1 MGSAGKSRMKGI
13 RLFVICCIVFL
24 LTGCIDNELGDENED
39 RANVN
44 QNYLNY
50 KQDIYCEWGRESAF
64 YKDRIYY
71 FQSGDEPGIYSMDTR
86 GKDKR
91 SEVYVENIR
100 KLQVRDD
107 GIYYAAPM
115 EGAYPRRYTIYKK
128 DWKSAETQEYSI
140 TKPQLEYGEENVWD
154 FYIQDDETKIV
165 IDVYAQLF
173 ELNLIF
179 QIFTVGK
186 DNTLISISEYG
197 DYLAD
202 YIPKDIEDEKTNI
215 FGPEHLMIMA
225 EMGLERQKRGE
236 YLEKYVIDMAGS
248 NITIYDSGKKEM
260 VCFRNY
266 AVYNE
271 NRMNSMLQTIYGE
284 TFVISNRSY
293 LLWVPKNGQTA
304 VQKLELP
311 EITDVRYSVLDG
323 EDLLVI
329 ADQDKKQEY
338 FYRVSL
344 ETAEI
349 KEAAA
354 IEEGQK
360 VLAVYKDMLYTVS
373 EDALYVYQYG
383 EKGYEEKE
391 HVEWK
396 EKLENTCKLEMSG
409 NVVFV
414 YDVDEKSA
422 EFVLKEYQVLD
433 IFYMQQMVLR
443 SCQN

>member
-1 MGSAGKSRMKGI
+1 MKGI
-13 RLFVICCIVFL
+13 RLFVICCIVLNF
-24 LTGCIDNELGDENED
+24 TGCVNNDLREQNED
-39 RANVN
+39 KANVN
-44 QNYLNY
+44 QNFLNY
-50 KQDIYCEWGRESAF
+50 KQDIYCEWGKESAF
-64 YKDRIYY
+64 YNDRIYY
-71 FQSGDEPGIYSMDTR
+71 FQSGDKPGIHSMDTR

-91 SEVYVENIR
+91 PEVYVENIR

-338 FYRVSL
+338 IYRVSL

-349 KEAAA
+349 KEATA

-409 NVVFV
+409 NVIFV
-414 YDVDEKSA
+414 YDVDEQSA

-433 IFYMQQMVLR
+433 M
-443 SCQN
+443 